1 MENSSVKD
9 LMIPI
14 SEYATV
20 VLGTPL
26 ADAVTALEKAQEAY
40 TASKYQHRA
49 ILVLD
54 NNDNVVGKIGQ
65 LRVLEAI
72 EPEYDVKDK
81 IKELN
86 HYNFSE
92 EYQAQLRNKYRS
104 EVPILKT
111 EQLKV
116 IATKKVEEFMQKPS
130 SGEFVAESCT
140 LDTAIHKLV
149 AGRHQSLLVTR
160 KEKIIGILRMTDV
173 FAAVFHEIRVF
184 DV

>member
-1 MENSSVKD
+1 VENSSVKD

-20 VLGTPL
+20 VLGTAL

-54 NNDNVVGKIGQ
+54 NNGNVVGKIGQ
-65 LRVLEAI
+65 LRALEAI
-72 EPEYDVKDK
+72 EPKYDFNDK
-81 IKELN
+81 IEEIKN
-86 HYNFSE
+86 YNFSE
-92 EYQAQLRNKYRS
+92 KYLAQLRNKFRS
-104 EVPILKT
+104 EEPILKT
-111 EQLKV
+111 ENLKV

-130 SGEFVAESCT
+130 PGEFVAENCS

>member
-1 MENSSVKD
+1 MEKCSVKD
-9 LMIPI
+9 LMVPI

-20 VLGTPL
+20 ALGTTL
-26 ADAVTALEKAQEAY
+26 ADAVTALEEAQEAY

-54 NNDNVVGKIGQ
+54 NNGNVVGKIGQ

-72 EPEYDVKDK
+72 EPEYDFNDK
-81 IKELN
+81 IEEIKN
-86 HYNFSE
+86 YNFSE
-92 EYQAQLRNKYRS
+92 EYLAQLRDKYRS

-116 IATKKVEEFMQKPS
+116 IATKKVEEFMQKPRP
-130 SGEFVAESCT
+130 GEFVAEDCS

-149 AGRHQSLLVTR
+149 AGRHLSLLVTR
-160 KEKIIGILRMTDV
+160 KEKIIGVLRMTDV